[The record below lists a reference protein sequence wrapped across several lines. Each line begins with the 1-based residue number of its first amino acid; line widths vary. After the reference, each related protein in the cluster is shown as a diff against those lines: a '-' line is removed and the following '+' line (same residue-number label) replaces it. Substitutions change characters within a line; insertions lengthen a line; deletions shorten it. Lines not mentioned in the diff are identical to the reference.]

1 MADVNMETGE
11 GLAQL
16 AYEAY
21 TARFNPSS
29 YPMITNPGP
38 WGELDPRVRNAWR
51 HGVNAVTYVVRQAYD
66 FVAIPPLAEVFEPE
80 D

>member
-16 AYEAY
+16 AYEACA
-21 TARFNPSS
+21 TRV
-29 YPMITNPGP
+29 PGEQRTWEALQP
-38 WGELDPRVRNAWR
+38 AERNAWR
-51 HGVNAVTYVVRQAYD
+51 HGVNAVTYVVRQTYD